1 MYDVENT
8 IKIKK
13 EIIKTMSKKE
23 VIENEVTNVSSTN
36 EVLAHIIKDDEGNYR
51 VVDEVTGEIGEP
63 CKLTKDD
70 GIALTPNRANRLWIA
85 VAKAEALL
93 ATQGRVDLVYKATKK
108 LGPVSDRIPN
118 KELLAYMDD
127 ATREEYLA
135 IVAEAK
141 AKMEEAKKTPLTEK
155 EKLLAQI
162 ERAKKKLAA
171 FDETSDEE

>member
-1 MYDVENT
+1 
-8 IKIKK
+8 
-13 EIIKTMSKKE
+13 MSKKE
-23 VIENEVTNVSSTN
+23 AIENEVINTN

-51 VVDEVTGEIGEP
+51 VVDEATGEVGEP

-85 VAKAEALL
+85 VAKADAIIEA
-93 ATQGRVDLVYKATKK
+93 QGRVDLVYKATKK
-108 LGPVSDRIPN
+108 LGAVSERIPN

-141 AKMEEAKKTPLTEK
+141 TKMEEAKKVPLTPK

-162 ERAKKKLAA
+162 ARAKAKLAA

>member
-1 MYDVENT
+1 MSN
-8 IKIKK
+8 KK
-13 EIIKTMSKKE
+13 
-23 VIENEVTNVSSTN
+23 VIENEVTNVTNTN
-36 EVLAHIIKDDEGNYR
+36 EVLAHIIKDDDGNYR

-63 CKLTKDD
+63 CTLTKDD

-85 VAKAEALL
+85 VAKADALI
-93 ATQGRVDLVYKATKK
+93 AAQGRVDLTYKATKK

-118 KELLAYMDD
+118 KELLEYMDE
-127 ATREEYLA
+127 ATKEEYLA
-135 IVAEAK
+135 IVAAAKEAMEASK
-141 AKMEEAKKTPLTEK
+141 AKPMTEK

>member
-1 MYDVENT
+1 
-8 IKIKK
+8 
-13 EIIKTMSKKE
+13 MSKKD
-23 VIENEVTNVSSTN
+23 VIENEVTNVN
-36 EVLAHIIKDDEGNYR
+36 EVLAHLIKDDEGNYR
-51 VVDEVTGEIGEP
+51 VVDEMTGEIGEP

-85 VAKAEALL
+85 VAKADALI
-93 ATQGRVDLVYKATKK
+93 AAQGRVDLMYKATKK

-135 IVAEAK
+135 IVADAK
-141 AKMEEAKKTPLTEK
+141 AKMEEAKKTPLTPK

-162 ERAKKKLAA
+162 ARAKAKLAA
-171 FDETSDEE
+171 YDETSDEE